1 MAWRNIFRQKRRT
14 LIALSALIVGLAGL
28 VVFQGYIA
36 RMMTNFRDGTIL
48 SGLGHVQVAG
58 GEGYWESGEYDPYK
72 YLLADPESALKALRS
87 QPGVL
92 AAFPSTGF
100 TSIAG
105 FGEKSVTLLV
115 KAYPAERM
123 YFTPSAAPGSPAGS
137 GSPTAPAPADRFRLG
152 LLVAGAAP
160 GPEERDCLVL
170 GETAA
175 RILGA
180 KLGDVVTLM
189 GILPAGALNG
199 RDFRV
204 SGIYRDAGRDKIFAF
219 TDYATAMDFTLIDRP
234 PVVHAILDDAGRT
247 DAVLAALPK
256 DLPRRGWKELAPFFI
271 QVNTMFAG
279 FLQVIRAIILI
290 VTLFILGNTM
300 NRIVFERMREWGT
313 LRAIGVPRRSLLALV
328 VLEGSFLGLAGSALG
343 IAFGFALSRIIN
355 LCGGLPFSQGAG
367 FPVFMIKLAPDA
379 RAVWLNAI
387 PAVATAALASLFPA
401 RRAVRMTP
409 AECLRQI

>member
-1 MAWRNIFRQKRRT
+1 MRTIAMAWRNIFRQKRRT

-28 VVFQGYIA
+28 VAFQGYIA
-36 RMMTNFRDGTIL
+36 RMMSSFRDGTIL
-48 SGLGHVQVAG
+48 GGLGHVQVAG
-58 GEGYWESGEYDPYK
+58 GERYWEDGEYDPYA
-72 YLLADPESALKALRS
+72 YLLKDANSVIDELRK

-100 TSIAG
+100 TAIAG

-115 KAYPAERM
+115 KAYPSERM
-123 YFTPSAAPGSPAGS
+123 YFSAPAVPGSP
-137 GSPTAPAPADRFRLG
+137 PEQAPSDLFRLG
-152 LLVAGAAP
+152 LLLAGRAP

-180 KLGDVVTLM
+180 KPGDIVTLM
-189 GILPAGALNG
+189 GMLPEGALNG
-199 RDFRV
+199 RDFTV
-204 SGIYRDAGRDKIFAF
+204 SGIYRDSGRDKIFAF
-219 TDYATAMDFTLIDRP
+219 TDYATAMDFSRIAQP
-234 PVVHAILDDAGRT
+234 PVVHAILSDPGRA
-247 DAVLAALPK
+247 DAVMASLPK
-256 DLPRRGWKELAPFFI
+256 DLARRGWRDLASYYI

-313 LRAIGVPRRSLLALV
+313 LRAMGTPRRGLLVLV
-328 VLEGSFLGLAGSALG
+328 LLEGSFLGLAGSALG
-343 IAFGFALSRIIN
+343 IALGFAASSVVN
-355 LCGGLPFSQGAG
+355 LFGGLPFRQGAG
-367 FPVFMIKLAPDA
+367 FPIYMITLAPDA
-379 RAVWLNAI
+379 RAVWFNML

-401 RRAVRMTP
+401 RRAVGMTP